1 MRTLRKCLNNFH
13 SIKKIRYLAKRL
25 FSLIILEDT
34 RTTDTVFC
42 LFRMLLHHAFQEERE
57 GWRIWVDTLAI
68 LHGKVRCKVQL
79 ARCPSFD

>member
-1 MRTLRKCLNNFH
+1 MFFQVCQRTWTPSQISTKIFHDVKWSHCFLNHHFVY
-13 SIKKIRYLAKRL
+13 SAFFFLDE
-25 FSLIILEDT
+25 S

-68 LHGKVRCKVQL
+68 LHGKV
-79 ARCPSFD
+79 